1 MPSMKIRVT
10 HFLQDFL
17 PREIRFTS
25 CSGTTTILLYL
36 PPLLTLTAREQDL
49 NLMQKLFLVS
59 KVSFLH
65 LPRMEFYF
73 Y

>member
-1 MPSMKIRVT
+1 MNI
-10 HFLQDFL
+10 LQKEGNL
-17 PREIRFTS
+17 ALHE
-25 CSGTTTILLYL
+25 TTILLYL
-36 PPLLTLTAREQDL
+36 LRDNNNFTLSAPLLTLTAREQDL

-65 LPRMEFYF
+65 LPRMDLEFYF